1 MYIGL
6 HVKYPLFLSDFN
18 DTCIFSIDFR
28 KIIIYQISYFLNRFS
43 KNNHISNFMKIRPLG
58 AEFFHA
64 DRRTDMTKLTD
75 PFRNFAKAPKSP
87 VPIEN

>member
-1 MYIGL
+1 
-6 HVKYPLFLSDFN
+6 
-18 DTCIFSIDFR
+18 
-28 KIIIYQISYFLNRFS
+28 
-43 KNNHISNFMKIRPLG
+43 MKIRPLG